1 MNHLTILVYQFI
13 KAYYLY
19 CLQSKQES
27 PTLDMKFIEL
37 CYKVLT
43 VKDNRGRKLDTDRQI
58 IFDKL
63 DQFYYDHFQDIA
75 GPKMSRT
82 NIGPIIEYS
91 SVTIHTALQNNIKV
105 HFIKRL
111 FRYINVEF
119 NVPKKSK
126 TETEKL
132 LKQQIGILKKDLL
145 VGTTTCDPAY
155 HDWLSVNRNLLVPKE
170 FEKSIHYDLACNPLK
185 YLSHTIWINQQLE
198 NKGAKLFHTLPL
210 RTNIV
215 PKCVDID
222 TSVII
227 KLLLDSNKQSYAE
240 NVKLIKPTVW
250 NKFFDMKNDIFKPP
264 KGYTFDDA
272 IKTDGINLSVRFVR
286 SDQYGKFRKPKK
298 PKETEEFTYLDDL
311 SQDKKTEIKQTMH
324 PVYVDPNKGNLIYCI
339 DDENT
344 VFRYTRKQRLTE
356 TQRLKNQR
364 AINKF
369 KNDNKLK
376 VIETSVSEE
385 NSKTCNFEKFMK
397 YLKVKNEANNLL
409 FIHYENEFIRKLNLR
424 TYINTQRSESKLI
437 RNMRRIYGENTV
449 LIYGDCNVGKQ
460 MKHIIST
467 PMIGLKRTLAKYFPV
482 YNFDEFRTS
491 CLDWRTEKYNSNAKV
506 KLINGNTKSL
516 HSVLVSNIPKYNSSG
531 EEYFVPSF
539 QNRDRNSVMNIRK
552 LSQLCFHDEPRPLK
566 YQRGI
571 KLLDNGDIAV
581 IKEQV
586 MTLA

>member
-13 KAYYLY
+13 KAYYLF
-19 CLQSKQES
+19 CLQSKLET
-27 PTLDMKFIEL
+27 PILDMKFIEL

-43 VKDNRGRKLDTDRQI
+43 VRDKRGRRLDTDRQMM
-58 IFDKL
+58 FDKL
-63 DQFYYDHFQDIA
+63 DQFYNDHFQVIA
-75 GPKMSRT
+75 GPKMERI
-82 NIGPIIEYS
+82 NLGPIIEYA

-105 HFIKRL
+105 HFVKRL
-111 FRYINVEF
+111 FRYMNIQF
-119 NVPKKSK
+119 NVPKKPK
-126 TETEKL
+126 TDREKL
-132 LKQQIGILKKDLL
+132 MRQEIGILKKDLL
-145 VGTTTCDPAY
+145 AGTTTCDQVY
-155 HDWLSVNRNLLVPKE
+155 HHWLSVNRSLLVPKE
-170 FEKSIHYDLACNPLK
+170 FEKSINYDLACNPLK
-185 YLSHTIWINQQLE
+185 YLPYSIWINQQLE
-198 NKGAKLFHTLPL
+198 SKGAKLFHTLPL
-210 RTNIV
+210 RTSTV
-215 PKCVDID
+215 PKCIDID
-222 TSVII
+222 TTVII
-227 KLLLDSNKQSYAE
+227 KLLLDGNKQSYAE
-240 NVKLIKPTVW
+240 NVKLVKPTVW
-250 NKFFDMKNDIFKPP
+250 NKFFDLTNDIFKPP

-272 IKTDGINLSVRFVR
+272 IKTDGISVSVRFVR
-286 SDQYGKFRKPKK
+286 SDHYGKFRKPKQ

-311 SQDKKTEIKQTMH
+311 SQDKKNEIKQTMH

-339 DDENT
+339 DDKNT
-344 VFRYTRKQRLTE
+344 VFRYTRKQRLIE

-369 KNDNKLK
+369 NKDNNLK
-376 VIETSVSEE
+376 PIETSVSEE

-397 YLKVKNEANNLL
+397 YLNIKNEANNKL
-409 FIHYENEFIRKLNLR
+409 FVYYEKEVIRKMNLR

-506 KLINGNTKSL
+506 KLVNGNTKSL
-516 HSVLVSNIPKYNSSG
+516 HSVLVSKIPKYNSSG
-531 EEYFVPSF
+531 DEYFVPSF

-552 LSQLCFHDEPRPLK
+552 LSQLCFDGEPRPLK

-571 KLLDNGDIAV
+571 KLLDNGDIA
-581 IKEQV
+581 IIEEQV
-586 MTLA
+586 MTTA